1 MKASASLNRNPST
14 FRPSRVLGL
23 LLLGV
28 TLSVVLFIC
37 WQATDKLFFF
47 WPVTPP
53 RFEVPQWVLA
63 GSAAAAVI
71 GWIVSALTTIR
82 NSVKQHTINT
92 LLQSRLSAV
101 YMAHAEA
108 VGDHFAA
115 YVARKRL
122 NPASARTPIDD
133 IPKKSIG
140 YILNYFEFI
149 AIGIRYGDLDESVMK
164 SSMRSM
170 LTRTV
175 HLVDALVQ
183 DAVAEN
189 PRAYSNLIWL
199 YRKWRDPADEQP
211 LNAVPS
217 LPSVLA
223 TGDGAGAGSAPSPM
237 QERDRSP

>member
-1 MKASASLNRNPST
+1 MKALASHNRNPSA

-23 LLLGV
+23 LLLAV
-28 TLSVVLFIC
+28 TLAVVLFIC
-37 WQATDKLFFF
+37 WQATDRLLFY
-47 WPVTPP
+47 WAVPPP
-53 RFEVPQWVLA
+53 RFEVPQWVFA

-122 NPASARTPIDD
+122 NPDSARTPIDD

-149 AIGIRYGDLDESVMK
+149 AIGIRFGDLDESVMK
-164 SSMRSM
+164 SSMRAM

-175 HLVDALVQ
+175 QLVDPLIQ
-183 DAVAEN
+183 DAAAEN

-199 YRKWRDPADEQP
+199 YRKWRDPEIDKP
-211 LNAVPS
+211 PGAVPS

-223 TGDGAGAGSAPSPM
+223 TGDGAGAGAPPL
-237 QERDRSP
+237 R